1 MFVQLAVGMASEGSN
16 GDDIVALRAQVSLA
30 KAVEELTAEKV
41 CVGVGVCGCVGVR
54 RCVQFLHRHVLRVG
68 FSCLR

>member
-41 CVGVGVCGCVGVR
+41 CAGPGVANIAWVASV
-54 RCVQFLHRHVLRVG
+54 
-68 FSCLR
+68 ST

>member
-1 MFVQLAVGMASEGSN
+1 MSTVVSCCRMAWSRTDMMQLC
-16 GDDIVALRAQVSLA
+16 AQVSLA
-30 KAVEELTAEKV
+30 KAVEELAPEEV
-41 CVGVGVCGCVGVR
+41 CVGMGVWVCGCVR